1 MKHFGNENYK
11 PENYRYVGKVN
22 VPRKDAKEIVTGK
35 CTFLDDFTLPRMLI
49 GRALRSPHA
58 HARIVHIDVEKA
70 RKLEGVAAVLTYK
83 DVDQSWKM
91 GWPPMKPILGQDLL
105 YVGDPVALIAAETRE
120 IADAAAELIEVEYEV
135 LPAVLDGMEAA
146 KDGAPQLYPGQFKNN
161 IVTPGYPPFQKD
173 GPFWHLIKGDVD
185 KGFEECAYIA
195 EDTVEFSK
203 MAAPAAPEAPGAI
216 VRWEGGNDFTVWCDT
231 QSGYIAVGSVFMR
244 CWSWC
249 VIGMSLFNMYN
260 SIFQAVG
267 KWKISLLLAVLRLGV
282 IFTVLSLALNALF
295 GGSGLMWVQA
305 ITDTLSCLI
314 AMALYQHFKR
324 SLADEFAREDRL
336 AAQTPVTANRIT
348 AISRQFG
355 SGGRTIGK
363 EVAARLGIPCYDSE
377 LIDRIAAESGLAKEY
392 VEKYGESAAADSLYG
407 NAVAGRDRDGQSVA
421 DKMWLAQ
428 KKVIADLAAA
438 EPCVIVGRCADYIL
452 RDVADC
458 MTVFV
463 HASDEKRA
471 ERILSVYG
479 EREESPVQRLH
490 DKDKKR
496 RAYYELYTGSD
507 WGAAQN
513 YALCL
518 DSGKIG
524 IDGCVNAITELYK
537 HSA

>member
-105 YVGDPVALIAAETRE
+105 YVGVPVALIAAETRE
-120 IADAAAELIEVEYEV
+120 IADAAAELIEGEYGG

-282 IFTVLSLALNALF
+282 IFTVLSLAPNALF
-295 GGSGLMWVQA
+295 GVSGLMWVRA
-305 ITDTLSCLI
+305 VTDTLSCLI

-324 SLADEFAREDRL
+324 SLADEFAREDQL
-336 AAQTPVTANRIT
+336 AAQTPVTANRII

>member
-35 CTFLDDFTLPRMLI
+35 CTFLGDFTLPRMLI

-135 LPAVLDGMEAA
+135 LPAVLDGMETA

-295 GGSGLMWVQA
+295 GVSGLMWVQA

-324 SLADEFAREDRL
+324 SLADEFAREDQL
-336 AAQTPVTANRIT
+336 AAQTPVTANRII

-463 HASDEKRA
+463 HASDEKWA

>member
-58 HARIVHIDVEKA
+58 HARIVHINVEKA

-120 IADAAAELIEVEYEV
+120 IADTATELIEVEYEV

-295 GGSGLMWVQA
+295 GVSGLMWVQA

-324 SLADEFAREDRL
+324 SLADEFAREDQL
-336 AAQTPVTANRIT
+336 AAQTPVTANRII

-355 SGGRTIGK
+355 RGGRTIGK

-392 VEKYGESAAADSLYG
+392 VEKNGESAAADSLYG

>member
-1 MKHFGNENYK
+1 MRHFGNENYK

-58 HARIVHIDVEKA
+58 HARIVHINVEKA

-295 GGSGLMWVQA
+295 GVSGLMWVQA
-305 ITDTLSCLI
+305 ITDTLSYLI

-324 SLADEFAREDRL
+324 SLANEFAREDRL
-336 AAQTPVTANRIT
+336 AAQMPVTANRII

-363 EVAARLGIPCYDSE
+363 EVAARLGISCYDSE
-377 LIDRIAAESGLAKEY
+377 LIDRIAAESGLVKEY

-463 HASDEKRA
+463 HASDEKWA
-471 ERILSVYG
+471 ERTLSVYG